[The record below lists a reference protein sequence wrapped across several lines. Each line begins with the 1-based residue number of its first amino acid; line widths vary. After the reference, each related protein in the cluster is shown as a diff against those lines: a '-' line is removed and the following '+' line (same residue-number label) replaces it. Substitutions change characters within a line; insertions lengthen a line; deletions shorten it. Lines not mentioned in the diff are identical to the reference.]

1 MQMLEICCEILTG
14 KMFSLLSLSS
24 DGFSDNDKE
33 EGQVVDKNIFKSQHA
48 TAHSMGDSVW

>member
-14 KMFSLLSLSS
+14 KVFSLLSLSS

-33 EGQVVDKNIFKSQHA
+33 KR
-48 TAHSMGDSVW
+48 